1 MMDQPYLDL
10 LSRLLRSNEPEEEIL
25 LKFIQ
30 HLSTISRV
38 KSVGFLRVMR
48 DNDALLFDKQTM
60 KWNTITLEEKI
71 GKDSAQRLIEIAQG
85 AWEGKPNADATYL
98 DEPDPIHSH
107 LGVIFPLLKEKDN
120 SFFFVFVEPFGEK
133 NPKVIDFP
141 VKAILN
147 ASFILLDSLVEK
159 GESRKLLV
167 ELEKIAKEL
176 QEAYTA
182 LPEVRREPITDT
194 LEQSTIDDAIPV
206 AFWAYMDETLG
217 PTFLVSDPPDFA
229 KSENLMN
236 VVGPYSVI
244 DFDLTASIGHVFSSS
259 KFSTPTEGTML
270 SLFFVVPNP
279 MARGE
284 MEMHSL
290 HVFISH
296 IYENAMIFAS
306 LEIRALMFQ
315 YREEYLKALESFGSS
330 LVTDEIGERELEY
343 FRSYVRDLL
352 SRLRED
358 TARYLL
364 GILGYQSH
372 S

>member
-10 LSRLLRSNEPEEEIL
+10 LSSLIRSDEPEEEIL

-30 HLSTISRV
+30 RLSTVSRV
-38 KSVGFLRVMR
+38 RNIGFLRLTR
-48 DNDALLFDKQTM
+48 EKKSLLFDKQTM
-60 KWNTITLEEKI
+60 KWTTIDLEEKI
-71 GKDSAQRLIEIAQG
+71 GNDPAQKLMEIARKG
-85 AWEGKPNADATYL
+85 WEGSFNISL
-98 DEPDPIHSH
+98 IHFEEIDPIYSP
-107 LGVIFPLLKEKDN
+107 LGVIFPLVKEKDN
-120 SFFFVFVEPFGEK
+120 SFFFIFVEPFGDK
-133 NPKVIDFP
+133 NPKVIEFP
-141 VKAILN
+141 AKAILN
-147 ASFILLDSLVEK
+147 TSFILLDSLLEK

-167 ELEKIAKEL
+167 ELEKIAREL

-182 LPEVRREPITDT
+182 LPEVRREPITAT
-194 LEQSTIDDAIPV
+194 LEQSTIDEAIPV
-206 AFWAYMDETLG
+206 AFWAYMDETMG

-229 KSENLMN
+229 KSQNLMN

-244 DFDLTASIGHVFSSS
+244 DFDLTARIGHVFSSS

-290 HVFISH
+290 HVFISN

-315 YREEYLKALESFGSS
+315 YR
-330 LVTDEIGERELEY
+330 
-343 FRSYVRDLL
+343 
-352 SRLRED
+352 
-358 TARYLL
+358 
-364 GILGYQSH
+364 
-372 S
+372 